1 MLSIRRTEHGII
13 DTICTIC
20 TISNI
25 CTICTID
32 AALANTQFK
41 YQALALMRIK
51 DFIGRITEIRDG
63 IIKLSR
69 EILTALIEISKSA

>member
-1 MLSIRRTEHGII
+1 
-13 DTICTIC
+13 
-20 TISNI
+20 
-25 CTICTID
+25 
-32 AALANTQFK
+32 
-41 YQALALMRIK
+41 MRIK